1 MEERAVMEERVAEA
15 EKPFWVILSSL
26 EHFMSG
32 HESLAEAESEA
43 QRLNHHARLQGRLPH
58 YTTKPRPQPED

>member
-1 MEERAVMEERVAEA
+1 MDHTREHEQSGQ

-32 HESLAEAESEA
+32 HDTLAEAEAAA
-43 QRLNHHARLQGRLPH
+43 QRRNHEARAQGRPPH
-58 YTTKPRPQPED
+58 YVATPRRQTAE